1 MAGRCK
7 DRKESLTNGDLC
19 SEADS
24 DSTSRRLSF
33 LKMVGKGKMKRE
45 SMQDH
50 SSQGPEEEPVEEVPE
65 VKPREPLSGKQS
77 TSESEAVHLYSS
89 IQQHTH
95 IPQKKDQIYL
105 SITNEIYIIKQFL
118 FYMCFSF
125 YSHKMFSSLAIYN
138 SCFVIV
144 CVNVIQYFWLF

>member
-1 MAGRCK
+1 MVQIHKNVYLDLDAMYFGKKCQNQNLTNQPYQPSSSYRMAGKCK

-89 IQQHTH
+89 
-95 IPQKKDQIYL
+95 
-105 SITNEIYIIKQFL
+105 S
-118 FYMCFSF
+118 
-125 YSHKMFSSLAIYN
+125 
-138 SCFVIV
+138 
-144 CVNVIQYFWLF
+144 

>member
-1 MAGRCK
+1 MAGKCK

-45 SMQDH
+45 SMQDP

-77 TSESEAVHLYSS
+77 TSESSHSATKPY
-89 IQQHTH
+89 Q
-95 IPQKKDQIYL
+95 
-105 SITNEIYIIKQFL
+105 TNKQTNTFTL
-118 FYMCFSF
+118 FT
-125 YSHKMFSSLAIYN
+125 
-138 SCFVIV
+138 
-144 CVNVIQYFWLF
+144 LFAKHFGNKH

>member
-1 MAGRCK
+1 MAGKCK

-77 TSESEAVHLYSS
+77 TSESEAVQPFSNKS
-89 IQQHTH
+89 I
-95 IPQKKDQIYL
+95 
-105 SITNEIYIIKQFL
+105 FL
-118 FYMCFSF
+118 
-125 YSHKMFSSLAIYN
+125 KIN
-138 SCFVIV
+138 K
-144 CVNVIQYFWLF
+144 

>member
-1 MAGRCK
+1 MAGKCK
-7 DRKESLTNGDLC
+7 DRKESLTNGDQC

-77 TSESEAVHLYSS
+77 TSESEAVQLYSS
-89 IQQHTH
+89 IQQQTH
-95 IPQKKDQIYL
+95 IPQKKDQICPLQMKYTL
-105 SITNEIYIIKQFL
+105 
-118 FYMCFSF
+118 
-125 YSHKMFSSLAIYN
+125 
-138 SCFVIV
+138 
-144 CVNVIQYFWLF
+144 

>member
-1 MAGRCK
+1 MAGKCK

-50 SSQGPEEEPVEEVPE
+50 SSQGPEEETVEEVPE

-77 TSESEAVHLYSS
+77 TSEFEAVQPFSNKT
-89 IQQHTH
+89 I
-95 IPQKKDQIYL
+95 
-105 SITNEIYIIKQFL
+105 FL
-118 FYMCFSF
+118 
-125 YSHKMFSSLAIYN
+125 KIN
-138 SCFVIV
+138 K
-144 CVNVIQYFWLF
+144 